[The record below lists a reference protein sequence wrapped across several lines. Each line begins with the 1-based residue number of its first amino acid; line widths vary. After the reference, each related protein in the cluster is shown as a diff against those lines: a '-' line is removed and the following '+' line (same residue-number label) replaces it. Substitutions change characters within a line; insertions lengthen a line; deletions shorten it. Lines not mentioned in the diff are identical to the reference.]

1 MFSALLKNNL
11 NEDSC
16 AAFSP
21 VLITMP
27 RANTFRI
34 AFTPPAAPNVRT
46 KLGSTTIEPII
57 ETSRSG
63 STNPDCTSSSAS

>member
-1 MFSALLKNNL
+1 MLFALLKNNL

-34 AFTPPAAPNVRT
+34 AFTPPAAPIVAT
-46 KLGSTTIEPII
+46 KLGSATTDPTSA
-57 ETSRSG
+57 TSRSG
-63 STNPDCTSSSAS
+63 STNPDCTS